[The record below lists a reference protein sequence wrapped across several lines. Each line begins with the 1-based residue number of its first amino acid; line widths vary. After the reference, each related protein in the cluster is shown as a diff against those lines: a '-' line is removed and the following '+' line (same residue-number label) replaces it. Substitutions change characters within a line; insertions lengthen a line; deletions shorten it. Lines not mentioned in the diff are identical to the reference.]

1 MKKGKEL
8 RKKKNLIDTDNS
20 MVITR
25 GKGEWGDIEGG
36 KGAINGDGRRLD
48 LGW

>member
-1 MKKGKEL
+1 
-8 RKKKNLIDTDNS
+8 

-25 GKGEWGDIEGG
+25 GKGGAGG
-36 KGAINGDGRRLD
+36 GVKEDKEDINGDGRRLD